1 MIALLI
7 AAFATVVLAL
17 AFVLVPLLRNQNKK
31 GRAILAAALALF
43 LLGIGS
49 GTYWMLGQPQLA
61 LRDAQGLKTHDIKGL
76 VPFLIARVRK
86 DPNDAQAWRYLGQL
100 YMATNDPGDAA
111 KALAR
116 AITIQGKG
124 DAALDNAYGVALMT
138 QESGTIPPPAEA
150 AFTAALAVEP
160 KNVPARFYLG
170 TARLQHGD
178 RPGAIAIWQ
187 SLLTDTPVNTPLHQ
201 ILVDKVAALTA
212 QSGSAPNPQAMVA
225 MLAARLKA
233 DPNDAL
239 GWIRLMRAYTV
250 LDETDKAKQALAT
263 ARKTFA
269 ASKDAQTAFD
279 TAAKALKLD

>member
-7 AAFATVVLAL
+7 AAFATVILAL

-43 LLGIGS
+43 LLGIGG
-49 GTYWMLGQPQLA
+49 GTYWMLGRPALA
-61 LRDAQGLKTHDIKGL
+61 LRETQGLKTHDIKGL

-86 DPNDAQAWRYLGQL
+86 DPNDVQAWRYLGQL
-100 YMATNDPGDAA
+100 YMALNDPGDAA
-111 KALAR
+111 RALAH

-124 DAALDNAYGVALMT
+124 DAALDNAYGVALTT

-150 AFTAALAVEP
+150 AFTAALKAEP

-170 TARLQHGD
+170 TARLQRGD
-178 RPGAIAIWQ
+178 RVGATTIWQ
-187 SLLTDTPVNTPLHQ
+187 SLLADTPVNTPLHQ
-201 ILVDKVAALTA
+201 MLVDRIAALTA
-212 QSGSAPNPQAMVA
+212 QSGAAPNPQAMVA

-239 GWIRLMRAYTV
+239 GWVRLIHAYTV
-250 LDETDKAKQALAT
+250 LGETDKAKQALAT
-263 ARKTFA
+263 ARKAFA
-269 ASKDAQTAFD
+269 SNKDAQTAFD
-279 TAAKALKLD
+279 TVAKDIK